1 MGTLDGMPPRAG
13 ECELSHTPRKNFL
26 HQKGLIVRS
35 DDDNQSGLRTSSRGL
50 RVSRD
55 HIPSNGETKRAVTRK
70 IAATA
75 AVCGAVLVAVTG
87 RAGSAET
94 LVERGAYLVTTIGA
108 CGNCHTPRDAAG
120 KPMADMALA
129 GGFEFDD
136 GPIGHVVVRNIT
148 PDPETGIGKWTE
160 AQIVTALRD
169 GKRPDGTVIG
179 PPMPIRFYR
188 QLSDGD
194 AAAIAAYLRS
204 LKPISHE
211 VGRTLF
217 KDPPPPWSP
226 VTHVDEPPQADRVA
240 YGGYL
245 VGPVGHCTGCHTP
258 AGAGGPNMSRAFAG
272 GRQLPDFG
280 NPGAET
286 VSRNVT
292 PDPEHG
298 VGRWSDDDI
307 KRTISTCVRPDGTPL
322 SRTMACD
329 WYAKIASDDLNAIVA
344 YLRSLKPLKTE

>member
-1 MGTLDGMPPRAG
+1 MRLGY
-13 ECELSHTPRKNFL
+13 
-26 HQKGLIVRS
+26 
-35 DDDNQSGLRTSSRGL
+35 
-50 RVSRD
+50 
-55 HIPSNGETKRAVTRK
+55 IPSNGETKRAVTRK
-70 IAATA
+70 IAAAA
-75 AVCGAVLVAVTG
+75 AVCAAVVVAVTG
-87 RAGSAET
+87 GAGSAET
-94 LVERGAYLVTTIGA
+94 LVERGAYLVTTVAA

-120 KPMADMALA
+120 KPIAKMALA

-160 AQIVTALRD
+160 AEIVTALRK
-169 GKRPDGTVIG
+169 GRRPDDTVIG

-188 QLSDGD
+188 QISDRD

-204 LKPISHE
+204 LKPISHA
-211 VGRTLF
+211 VGRTRF
-217 KDPPPPWSP
+217 KNPPPSWGPS
-226 VTHVDEPPQADRVA
+226 VTYVDEPPREDRIA

-258 AGAGGPNMSRAFAG
+258 PGAGGPDMSRAFAG

-280 NPGAET
+280 NPGAQT
-286 VSRNVT
+286 VSRNIT

-298 VGRWSDDDI
+298 IGRWSDADI
-307 KRTISTCVRPDGTPL
+307 KRTIGTCVRPDGTPL

-329 WYAKIASDDLNAIVA
+329 WYAKIAPDDLDAIVA

>member
-1 MGTLDGMPPRAG
+1 M
-13 ECELSHTPRKNFL
+13 
-26 HQKGLIVRS
+26 
-35 DDDNQSGLRTSSRGL
+35 
-50 RVSRD
+50 RV
-55 HIPSNGETKRAVTRK
+55 VTRTRT
-70 IAATA
+70 AAA
-75 AVCGAVLVAVTG
+75 AVCAAVVVAVTG
-87 RAGSAET
+87 GAGSSET
-94 LVERGAYLVTTIGA
+94 LVERGAYLVTTVAA
-108 CGNCHTPRDAAG
+108 CGNCHTPRDASG
-120 KPMADMALA
+120 KPMVNMTLA

-136 GPIGHVVVRNIT
+136 GPIGHVVVSNIT

-160 AQIVTALRD
+160 AEIVSALRN

-188 QLSDGD
+188 LLSDRD

-211 VGRTLF
+211 VGRTQFNNPL
-217 KDPPPPWSP
+217 PPSWGPP
-226 VTHVDEPPQADRVA
+226 VTHVDEPPQEDRIV

-245 VGPVGHCTGCHTP
+245 VGAVGHCTGCHTP
-258 AGAGGPNMSRAFAG
+258 PGASGPDMSRAYAG

-286 VSRNVT
+286 VSRNIT
-292 PDPEHG
+292 PEPEDG
-298 VGRWSDDDI
+298 IGKWSDNDI
-307 KRTISTCVRPDGTPL
+307 KRAISTCVRPDGTPL

-329 WYAKIASDDLNAIVA
+329 WYAKIAPDDLDAIVA